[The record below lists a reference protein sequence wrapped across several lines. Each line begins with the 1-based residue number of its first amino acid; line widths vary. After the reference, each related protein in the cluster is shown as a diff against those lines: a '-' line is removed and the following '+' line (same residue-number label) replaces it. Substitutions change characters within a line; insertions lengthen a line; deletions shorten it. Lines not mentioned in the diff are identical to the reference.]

1 MCGFQI
7 SSFFLSE
14 DVKDQIWRCEFM
26 DFSVRRSTNP
36 VRLTRRPSANNS
48 SSFPGHPGTGCKGSV
63 LMPECFTSVFR
74 SSLHHFLA
82 ISISFGVPTKCT
94 GGQCWFHYDTQFSKK
109 KKMASRKEF
118 RFDFQDGSLWLWLIC
133 PHRPSSVQPPAGVP
147 SGAPDASRK
156 ASAGC
161 SLRPTASGT
170 LRVVLS
176 TSAHFAGAFSRCFHK
191 G

>member
-109 KKMASRKEF
+109 KKKWHQGRSSALISRMVACGYGLF
-118 RFDFQDGSLWLWLIC
+118 
-133 PHRPSSVQPPAGVP
+133 
-147 SGAPDASRK
+147 APT
-156 ASAGC
+156 G
-161 SLRPTASGT
+161 LRP
-170 LRVVLS
+170 
-176 TSAHFAGAFSRCFHK
+176 FSLQPVFPLERRMPPERPLLGVH
-191 G
+191 